1 MKKYSQKELLEERFW
16 KGVGNVVG
24 GIARGVDYVAGQ
36 VAPELQRLYK
46 DPYKAAKGLVGAIK
60 GDQSIKRGKVQGGV
74 SGANTNTSVSSQEIA
89 NIRQGLSSKQY
100 NLLSSPTLSYVD
112 SRTRMKYFNVQ
123 IEKNGNRMNAIVD
136 VSGNFP
142 TP

>member
-1 MKKYSQKELLEERFW
+1 MKKYSQKELLEKRFW
-16 KGVGNVVG
+16 KGVGNVVS
-24 GIARGVDYVAGQ
+24 GIARGADYVAGQ

-60 GDQSIKRGKVQGGV
+60 GDQS
-74 SGANTNTSVSSQEIA
+74 NTSVSSQEIA

-112 SRTRMKYFNVQ
+112 PQTRMKYFNVQ
-123 IEKNGNRMNAIVD
+123 IEKNGNLMNAIVD
-136 VSGNFP
+136 ANGNFS

>member
-1 MKKYSQKELLEERFW
+1 MKKYSQKELLEEGFW

-24 GIARGVDYVAGQ
+24 GVARGVDYVAGQ

-60 GDQSIKRGKVQGGV
+60 GETIKQGGGKGGS
-74 SGANTNTSVSSQEIA
+74 SGSSTNTSASPQEVS
-89 NIRQGLSSKQY
+89 NIKQGLSSKQY
-100 NLLSSPTLSYVD
+100 NLLNAPTLSYVD
-112 SRTRMKYFNVQ
+112 PRTRMKYFNVQ
-123 IEKNGNRMNAIVD
+123 IEKNGNRMNVIVD
-136 VSGNFP
+136 LNGNFT

>member
-60 GDQSIKRGKVQGGV
+60 GDQSIKQGKVQGGV

-123 IEKNGNRMNAIVD
+123 IEKNGNQMNAIVD

>member
-60 GDQSIKRGKVQGGV
+60 GDQSIKQGKVQGGA
-74 SGANTNTSVSSQEIA
+74 SGTNTNTSVSSQEIA

-136 VSGNFP
+136 ANGNFP

>member
-24 GIARGVDYVAGQ
+24 GIARGADYVAGQ

-60 GDQSIKRGKVQGGV
+60 GDQSIKQGKVQGGV

>member
-1 MKKYSQKELLEERFW
+1 MKKYSQKELLEEGFW
-16 KGVGNVVG
+16 KGVGGVVG
-24 GIARGVDYVAGQ
+24 GVARGVDYVAGQ

-60 GDQSIKRGKVQGGV
+60 GDQSIKQGKVQGGS
-74 SGANTNTSVSSQEIA
+74 SGTNINTSVSSQEIA

-100 NLLSSPTLSYVD
+100 NLLNSPTLSYVD

-123 IEKNGNRMNAIVD
+123 IEKNSNRMNAIVD
-136 VSGNFP
+136 GNGNFP

>member
-1 MKKYSQKELLEERFW
+1 MKKYSQKELLEEGFW

-24 GIARGVDYVAGQ
+24 GVARGVDYVAGQ

-46 DPYKAAKGLVGAIK
+46 DPYKAAKGLVSAIK
-60 GDQSIKRGKVQGGV
+60 GEKPIKQGGGKGGS
-74 SGANTNTSVSSQEIA
+74 SGSSTNTSVSPQEVS
-89 NIRQGLSSKQY
+89 NIKQGLSSKQY
-100 NLLSSPTLSYVD
+100 NLLNAPTLSYVD
-112 SRTRMKYFNVQ
+112 PRTRMKYFNVQ

-136 VSGNFP
+136 LNGNFT